1 MVLLGAETVEAA
13 GMSTGRQQ
21 ELSFLFREHYAAM
34 VRLAHLLT
42 SDRGLAEDIAQ
53 EAFVRT
59 WRAWNRIRNEG
70 SAPAYLRST
79 VVNLARSSLRRRLV
93 ERRHDTPAPEGWD
106 DPDAAGRLAV
116 LHALRRLPQRQRA
129 VLVLRYHLDLTEQQT
144 AEALG
149 IAQGTVKSQT
159 HKALARLGELLSDA

>member
-1 MVLLGAETVEAA
+1 MSA
-13 GMSTGRQQ
+13 GRRQ
-21 ELSFLFREHYAAM
+21 ELGFLFREQYAAM

-93 ERRHDTPAPEGWD
+93 EHRHDTAAPEGWD
-106 DPDAAGRLAV
+106 DPDAADRMAVLQALGRLP
-116 LHALRRLPQRQRA
+116 RRQRS
-129 VLVLRYHLDLTEQQT
+129 VVVLRYHLDLSEQET

-149 IAQGTVKSQT
+149 IAQGTVKSQA
-159 HKALARLGELLSDA
+159 HKALARLGELLADDIDE